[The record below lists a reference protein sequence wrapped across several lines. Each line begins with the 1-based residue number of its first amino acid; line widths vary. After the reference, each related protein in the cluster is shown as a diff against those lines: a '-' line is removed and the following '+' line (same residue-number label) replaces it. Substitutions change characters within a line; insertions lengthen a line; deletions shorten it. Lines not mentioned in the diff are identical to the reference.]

1 MISCPNF
8 FFLISISCPN
18 FGSSCVLGA
27 FHRFV
32 LGFHSILFRV
42 IFFLFRGEGLCEEF
56 SLNAKNEWDENF
68 FWIGKKSLLSVRA
81 ASIRED
87 EVA

>member
-1 MISCPNF
+1 M
-8 FFLISISCPN
+8 
-18 FGSSCVLGA
+18 
-27 FHRFV
+27 
-32 LGFHSILFRV
+32 LGFHSILFGV
-42 IFFLFRGEGLCEEF
+42 IFFLSGGEGLCEEL

-68 FWIGKKSLLSVRA
+68 FWIGKKSLLSVRT